1 VGDGSV
7 VRQRI
12 LGKRIRRLRESARVS
27 LGEAARRLE
36 ISTSALSRFE
46 TGQQAPNVHLMKS
59 MLDEYGV
66 GGDGWEEYLELTREA
81 RQKGW
86 WRNYGIGEQDFYIGF
101 ETEASRV
108 QDYTVDY
115 VPGLLQ
121 TRSHA
126 RALFDSSFIERS
138 PAALENALTV
148 RMIRQRRLTSADDP
162 LELVAIID
170 ESVLHRDIG
179 GPATTAEQLAHL
191 VAAAQLPTV
200 TLQVLPSA
208 VTRRAVM
215 GSGLTVLSFDGL
227 DHPDIAYVEHA
238 LGALTVEK
246 EADVDRARLM
256 FDRLRSDALSPDD
269 SLALI
274 RQVAERS

>member
-12 LGKRIRRLRESARVS
+12 LGKRIRRLRESARFS

-66 GGDGWEEYLELTREA
+66 GGDEWEEYLQLTREA

-86 WRNYGIGEQDFYIGF
+86 WRNYGIGDDSYIGF
-101 ETEASRV
+101 ETAASQV

-121 TRSHA
+121 IRGHA
-126 RALFDSSFIERS
+126 RALFDSSF
-138 PAALENALTV
+138 
-148 RMIRQRRLTSADDP
+148 
-162 LELVAIID
+162 
-170 ESVLHRDIG
+170 
-179 GPATTAEQLAHL
+179 
-191 VAAAQLPTV
+191 
-200 TLQVLPSA
+200 
-208 VTRRAVM
+208 
-215 GSGLTVLSFDGL
+215 
-227 DHPDIAYVEHA
+227 
-238 LGALTVEK
+238 
-246 EADVDRARLM
+246 
-256 FDRLRSDALSPDD
+256 
-269 SLALI
+269 
-274 RQVAERS
+274 AERNGRHWRTLWRCG

>member
-1 VGDGSV
+1 V

-12 LGKRIRRLRESARVS
+12 LGKRIRRLRESARFS

-36 ISTSALSRFE
+36 ISSSALSRFE

-66 GGDGWEEYLELTREA
+66 GGEEWEEYLELTREA

-108 QDYTVDY
+108 QEYAIDF

-121 TRSHA
+121 TRSYA
-126 RALFDSSFIERS
+126 RALFGSSFIERS

-162 LELVAIID
+162 LELVATID

-179 GPATTAEQLAHL
+179 LPATTAEQLAHL
-191 VAAAQLPTV
+191 IEAAQLPTV

-208 VTRRAVM
+208 AGRRAVV
-215 GSGLTVLSFDGL
+215 GSGLTVLSFDGV
-227 DHPDIAYVEHA
+227 DHPDIAYIEHA
-238 LGALTVEK
+238 LGSLIIEK
-246 EADVDRARLM
+246 DAEVGKARLM
-256 FDRLRSDALSPDD
+256 FERLRSDALSPDD

>member
-1 VGDGSV
+1 VGNGSV

-12 LGKRIRRLRESARVS
+12 LGKRIRRLRESAGLS

-36 ISTSALSRFE
+36 ISTSALSRSE
-46 TGQQAPNVHLMKS
+46 TGQQAPDVHLMKS

-66 GGDGWEEYLELTREA
+66 GGDEWEEYLQLTRQA

-86 WRNYGIGEQDFYIGF
+86 WLNLGLGDDSYIGF
-101 ETEASRV
+101 ETEASLVR
-108 QDYTVDY
+108 DYTVDY

-121 TRSHA
+121 TRRYS
-126 RALFDSSFIERS
+126 RALFASSFIERS

-162 LELVAIID
+162 LELVAVID
-170 ESVLHRDIG
+170 ESVLHRDFG
-179 GPATTAEQLAHL
+179 EPAMLAEQLARL
-191 VAAAQLPTV
+191 IEAAQLPTV
-200 TLQVLPSA
+200 TLQVLPASA
-208 VTRRAVM
+208 RRRAAM

-227 DHPDIAYVEHA
+227 DHPDIAYLEHA
-238 LGALTVEK
+238 LGAFTVEK

-274 RQVAERS
+274 RQVTERS